1 MVNVHMKKCS
11 TSLLIREVK
20 IKIKMQYYWIS
31 TTLTKM

>member
-1 MVNVHMKKCS
+1 MVNVHMQKCS

-20 IKIKMQYYWIS
+20 TEIKIQYYWIS